1 MFTVP
6 GTVILSKLSLLPWE
20 RQRISWHRQK
30 TIPRNTT
37 YREEKCN
44 MVFIIKYLQLLIR
57 NFSPETF
64 YKLFLSYMSVP
75 WQWLFKIYVNTA
87 GIEVH
92 WKLKLCL
99 SLHRFTILHNFS
111 QILVILYVACKWFN
125 FVFDSCSVYQMKT
138 KRKSMYSDIKHQKI
152 CRLPFGN
159 WQMAIKKVAW
169 YQMEMIRH
177 LRKCKIYAPS
187 YYRI

>member
-6 GTVILSKLSLLPWE
+6 ATVILSKLSLLPWE

-44 MVFIIKYLQLLIR
+44 MVFIINYLQLLIR

-75 WQWLFKIYVNTA
+75 WHWLCKIYVNTA
-87 GIEVH
+87 GVEVH
-92 WKLKLCL
+92 WKLKLAPCVKCL
-99 SLHRFTILHNFS
+99 LWYLNVVTWFS
-111 QILVILYVACKWFN
+111 CLLSKLQELLVY
-125 FVFDSCSVYQMKT
+125 
-138 KRKSMYSDIKHQKI
+138 
-152 CRLPFGN
+152 
-159 WQMAIKKVAW
+159 
-169 YQMEMIRH
+169 
-177 LRKCKIYAPS
+177 IYII
-187 YYRI
+187 YYWPWCHVNTARWALARV